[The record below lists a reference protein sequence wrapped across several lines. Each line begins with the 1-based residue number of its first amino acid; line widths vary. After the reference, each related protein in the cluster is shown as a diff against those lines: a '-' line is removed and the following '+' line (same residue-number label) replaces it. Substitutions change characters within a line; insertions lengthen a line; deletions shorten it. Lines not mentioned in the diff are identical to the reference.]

1 MLIHWTGEATY
12 VEDAELLLRIVLDQ
26 LGLVDGTDTE
36 LTLDGSNQRRTLEES
51 TSELLQSL
59 LELGLALDG
68 VVEADDGDVLL
79 TGGLLALDGT
89 SSTIDTD
96 DETASDLGIQGA
108 AVAGSLASQDALDPG
123 DDLVGGGIGRL
134 VEMDETVA
142 TRGSGRA
149 GEHTRCTR

>member
-79 TGGLLALDGT
+79 TGGLLALDET

-108 AVAGSLASQDALDPG
+108 AVAGSLDSQDALDPG
-123 DDLVGGGIGRL
+123 DDLV
-134 VEMDETVA
+134 
-142 TRGSGRA
+142 
-149 GEHTRCTR
+149 